1 MLALPRFLSSLPARA
16 QGCRHMLRTG
26 VLALLALV
34 TLAGCE
40 TLESINPFADDGEE
54 QPAELVDFKEEARI
68 DVRWDAQVGDGQ
80 GDKFLGLAPAVSG
93 PRVYA
98 ADAWGVVEA
107 YERETGKRVWRV
119 ELANPTPARP
129 WAQRIRF
136 WMPVDDSFVSAG
148 VGAGAGALFV
158 GTDSGEVIA
167 LDDLDGREL
176 WRARVSS
183 EVAAAPQTDG
193 DIVAVM
199 TLDGKL
205 IALDRATGARRWSY
219 DTQVPV
225 LTLRGAARPIL
236 LDGVVIAAF
245 PNGRLVALRAK
256 GGEPVWEHR
265 VALPQGRSE
274 LDRMVD
280 VDGAPTVAGA
290 ALYAASYQGRIKAL
304 RLGDGNPVWER
315 EMSSYQSLTNG
326 QGLIYVVGKDDQV
339 NALDQQTGETTWSN
353 ATFRLRAL
361 TGGAVSGS
369 YLLFGDA
376 QGYLHA
382 LAQSDGRVV
391 GRTRIDSDGQRSDF
405 TIADGVIYGYS
416 NGGTLYAASI
426 VAK

>member
-1 MLALPRFLSSLPARA
+1 
-16 QGCRHMLRTG
+16 
-26 VLALLALV
+26 
-34 TLAGCE
+34 
-40 TLESINPFADDGEE
+40 
-54 QPAELVDFKEEARI
+54 
-68 DVRWDAQVGDGQ
+68 
-80 GDKFLGLAPAVSG
+80 
-93 PRVYA
+93 
-98 ADAWGVVEA
+98 
-107 YERETGKRVWRV
+107 
-119 ELANPTPARP
+119 
-129 WAQRIRF
+129 
-136 WMPVDDSFVSAG
+136 
-148 VGAGAGALFV
+148 V

-183 EVAAAPQTDG
+183 EVASAPQTDG

-205 IALDRATGARRWSY
+205 VALDRATGARRWSY

-236 LDGVVIAAF
+236 LDGIVIAAF

-280 VDGAPTVAGA
+280 VDGAPTVAGQ

-391 GRTRIDSDGQRSDF
+391 ARMRIDSDGQRSDF

-416 NGGTLYAASI
+416 NGGTLYAVSI

>member
-1 MLALPRFLSSLPARA
+1 MASPTLAR
-16 QGCRHMLRTG
+16 LRRLRIA
-26 VLALLALV
+26 VLALCALFA
-34 TLAGCE
+34 LSGCE
-40 TLESINPFADDGEE
+40 TLESINPFTDDDEE
-54 QPAELVDFKEEARI
+54 QPAALVDFKEEARI
-68 DVRWDAQVGDGQ
+68 DVRWDTQVGDGQ
-80 GDKFLGLAPAVSG
+80 GGKFLGLEPAVSG
-93 PRVYA
+93 PRVFA

-107 YERETGKRVWRV
+107 YERDNGKRVWRV
-119 ELANPTPARP
+119 ELENPVPARP
-129 WAQRIRF
+129 WLQRVRF

-148 VGAGAGALFV
+148 VGAGAGAVFV
-158 GTDSGEVIA
+158 GTDDGDVIA
-167 LDDLDGREL
+167 LDDLSGREL
-176 WRARVSS
+176 WRAKVSS

-199 TLDGKL
+199 TLDGRL
-205 IALDRATGARRWSY
+205 VALDRATGARRWSY

-236 LDGVVIAAF
+236 IDGIVIAAF
-245 PNGRLVALRAK
+245 PNGRLAALRAK

-265 VALPQGRSE
+265 VAVPQGRSE

-315 EMSSYQSLTNG
+315 EMSSYQSLANG
-326 QGLIYVVGKDDQV
+326 QGLIYAIGKDDLV
-339 NALDQQTGETTWSN
+339 SALDQQTGETTWSN
-353 ATFRLRAL
+353 ASFRLRAL
-361 TGGAVSGS
+361 TGGATAGS
-369 YLLFGDA
+369 YVVFGDSE
-376 QGYLHA
+376 GYLHV

-391 GRTRIDSDGQRSDF
+391 ARTRIDSDGQRSDF

-416 NGGTLYAASI
+416 NGGTLYAISI

>member
-1 MLALPRFLSSLPARA
+1 MLALRRFLPMLPARA
-16 QGCRHMLRTG
+16 RGALRAGVFGCLA
-26 VLALLALV
+26 LALLG
-34 TLAGCE
+34 GCE

-54 QPAELVDFKEEARI
+54 QPADLVDFNEEARI
-68 DVRWDAQVGDGQ
+68 DVRWDTQVGDGQ

-119 ELANPTPARP
+119 EIANPTPPRP
-129 WAQRIRF
+129 WSQRVRF

-183 EVAAAPQTDG
+183 EVASAPQTDG

-205 IALDRATGARRWSY
+205 VALDRATGARRWSY

-236 LDGVVIAAF
+236 LDGIVIAAF

-280 VDGAPTVAGA
+280 VDGAPTVAGQ

-391 GRTRIDSDGQRSDF
+391 ARMRIDSDGQRSDF

-416 NGGTLYAASI
+416 NGGTLYAVSI